1 MSAEAALEF
10 VDSNVLVYLHDR
22 SAGEKRALAKEL
34 VDRLWRDRR
43 GCLSIQVLQEFYV
56 NVTRKVPKPI
66 SSELASTIVAA
77 LGEWRT
83 HRPAV
88 ADVVAA
94 IDIQQ
99 RHRLSFWDGMM
110 LRSAG
115 ALGCAVVWSEDLNA
129 GQDYDDV
136 RVMNPFTP

>member
-1 MSAEAALEF
+1 MSVEAALEF

-22 SAGEKRALAKEL
+22 SAGEKQALAKDL

-66 SSELASTIVAA
+66 PTERARTIVSA

-94 IDIQQ
+94 IEIQQ
-99 RHRLSFWDGMM
+99 RHRVSFWDGMI

-115 ALGCAVVWSEDLNA
+115 ALGCGVVWSEDLNA
-129 GQDYDDV
+129 GQDYDGV
-136 RVMNPFTP
+136 RVMNPFAP

>member
-1 MSAEAALEF
+1 MSVEAAPEF

-22 SAGEKRALAKEL
+22 SAGEKQALAKDL
-34 VDRLWRDRR
+34 VDRLWRNRQ

-56 NVTRKVPKPI
+56 NVTQKVPKPI
-66 SSELASTIVAA
+66 PPDQACTIVSA

-99 RHRLSFWDGMM
+99 RHRLSF
-110 LRSAG
+110 
-115 ALGCAVVWSEDLNA
+115 
-129 GQDYDDV
+129 
-136 RVMNPFTP
+136 